1 MPMLDSYDE
10 TISVGDH
17 VVFDGGDTPASPWL
31 KHGTVTSVE
40 NAAITI
46 ETVEHGELSYLK
58 EELLAGPE
66 GFIMVTPSALTE
78 AMV

>member
-17 VVFDGGDTPASPWL
+17 VVFDGGDSSESPWL
-31 KHGTVTSVE
+31 KHGTVTSLV

-46 ETVEHGELSYLK
+46 DTVEHGEVSYLK
-58 EELLAGPE
+58 EELLSGPE
-66 GFIMVTPSALTE
+66 GFIMVIPAALV
-78 AMV
+78 A